1 MTHVLIP
8 IAYITYITYITH
20 IDHITHMLKLIFK
33 ACEKTD
39 KMFFYFF
46 SI

>member
-1 MTHVLIP
+1 MYYITHVLIY
-8 IAYITYITYITH
+8 IAYITYITY
-20 IDHITHMLKLIFK
+20 ITHMLKLIFK
-33 ACEKTD
+33 ACEKSD